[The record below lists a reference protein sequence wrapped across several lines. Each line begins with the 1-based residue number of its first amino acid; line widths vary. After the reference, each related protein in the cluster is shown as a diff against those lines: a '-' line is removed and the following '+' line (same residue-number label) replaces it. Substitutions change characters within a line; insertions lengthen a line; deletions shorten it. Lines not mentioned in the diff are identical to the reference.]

1 MKNHY
6 LPYFKSSPPINSPQP
21 PYFYK
26 NNFIPPYKFSYEN
39 FHPPL
44 LRRMGGGTNY
54 GFIYRNKYPP
64 VHFIFTS
71 PSPIS
76 RALLQFSPKVIL
88 LWPPPPNL
96 EKYPPPP
103 SFIPPPTT
111 IKHKRERN
119 KASSCH
125 VTSNIN
131 EAEKANPIPSNS
143 DFIPYISKNHFLKT
157 SYVLW
162 LQLNSNPEPLSS

>member
-6 LPYFKSSPPINSPQP
+6 LPYFKSSPPINSPHP

-39 FHPPL
+39 FHPPFQ
-44 LRRMGGGTNY
+44 GHFCN
-54 GFIYRNKYPP
+54 IPP
-64 VHFIFTS
+64 RLFYYS
-71 PSPIS
+71 
-76 RALLQFSPKVIL
+76 
-88 LWPPPPNL
+88 PPPPNL
-96 EKYPPPP
+96 EKYPPP

-157 SYVLW
+157 SNVL
-162 LQLNSNPEPLSS
+162 